1 MPGYDARAQPSKRR
15 RLTAAITS
23 TDRRAHERPR
33 GSRRRYGLPE
43 TSSQLV
49 GVVIDRCSVGDNPI
63 GVAVY
68 HACSECA

>member
-43 TSSQLV
+43 TSSQLIGV
-49 GVVIDRCSVGDNPI
+49 VVIDRCSVGRI
-63 GVAVY
+63 LSA
-68 HACSECA
+68 